1 MTVSQIC
8 ARCIGLSVSL
18 LISATTC
25 AQGQMKVDT
34 GSGGGKDRIAAACL
48 ARTTAGH
55 AGPVAR
61 GVWQVVAPGTINYC
75 VHAGVDG
82 DFRSSTNASPTIAL
96 RTDSTP
102 LSFTISLHDWRG
114 GPDEMWIASVE
125 GKTRPRAEI
134 TSTKHATHASRSAP
148 LTESPP
154 AGSLNMLPNA
164 WCESNQNW
172 GSRPKLVVK
181 LTGPAL
187 RGRDTRDDLASVCEV
202 SFGPPESPNAVLQT
216 VLGVPAYP
224 ARGLTAAS
232 PVKPS
237 LKVPKSIP

>member
-1 MTVSQIC
+1 MKVSQFC
-8 ARCIGLSVSL
+8 AGWVGLSVSL
-18 LISATTC
+18 LFSATTC
-25 AQGQMKVDT
+25 AQGQMKVST
-34 GSGGGKDRIAAACL
+34 SSPGGKEGSVAACL
-48 ARTTAGH
+48 ARITAGY

-61 GVWQVVAPGTINYC
+61 GVWQVVASGTINYC

-82 DFRSSTNASPTIAL
+82 DFWSSTNASPTIAL

-114 GPDEMWIASVE
+114 GPDEIWIASVE
-125 GKTRPRAEI
+125 GKTLPHAEF
-134 TSTKHATHASRSAP
+134 TSTMHATHASRSAP
-148 LTESPP
+148 LTESTP
-154 AGSLNMLPNA
+154 AGSLNMLANA
-164 WCESNQNW
+164 WCASNQNW

-187 RGRDTRDDLASVCEV
+187 RGRDASDNSANVCEV
-202 SFGPPESPNAVLQT
+202 SFGPPESSRAVLQT

-224 ARGLTAAS
+224 ARRLAAAS

-237 LKVPKSIP
+237 LKVPKSTP